1 MEFNSIN
8 KAQNDTVR
16 NQSDTVNDTGTFQ
29 NEH

>member
-1 MEFNSIN
+1 MNFYSIN

-16 NQSDTVNDTGTFQ
+16 NKSDTVNDTRTFQ